1 MFPNPLPAASS
12 RIAGPGRAHRWASLA
27 AAALL
32 TASALAG
39 CGEAREAFGLAR
51 TTPDEFAVV
60 PRAPLTLPPDYSL
73 RPPTPGA
80 PRPQEETTRTVA
92 QRTILGGAV
101 DSGPE
106 VSGSGEQA
114 LLDRAGADEALPDI
128 RQVVERES
136 ADLLVADQSFVNRLL
151 FWREPQPLGEVV
163 DARAEARRLAEN
175 AATGDPVTEGE
186 TPTIER
192 RTRAPLEG
200 IFDGIF

>member
-1 MFPNPLPAASS
+1 MFRNTLPTPSR
-12 RIAGPGRAHRWASLA
+12 RIAGTGRAPRPALLV

-32 TASALAG
+32 ATTALAG
-39 CGEAREAFGLAR
+39 CDGAREAFGLSR

-92 QRTILGGAV
+92 QRTIIGGAA
-101 DSGPE
+101 DTGPE

-136 ADLLVADQSFVNRLL
+136 ADLLVAEQSFVNRLL
-151 FWREPQPLGEVV
+151 FWREAQPLGEVV
-163 DARAEARRLAEN
+163 DAEAEARRLAEN